1 MGGNVAN
8 GSPIGDSMPPLIA
21 LGTTIVLNRGGAR
34 REIALEDFYLG
45 YRQKDLQPGEFVE
58 RVRVPLA
65 PADRVVGVY
74 KVSKR
79 PDQDISAVCAGFA
92 LRLVDGRATEF
103 RAGFGG
109 MAAVPARARAC
120 EAAIEGRPWTL
131 ETVTAGV
138 AALAGDFQPLT
149 DMRASA
155 DYRARIARNLLMK
168 FYLETTGQPTG
179 LDAVAE
185 ASHG

>member
-1 MGGNVAN
+1 
-8 GSPIGDSMPPLIA
+8 MPPLIA
-21 LGTTIVLNRGGAR
+21 LGTTIVLNHGGAR

-45 YRQKDLQPGEFVE
+45 YKRKDLQPGEFVE
-58 RVRVPLA
+58 RVRVPLE
-65 PADRVVGVY
+65 PKDRSFGVY

-79 PDQDISAVCAGFA
+79 LDQDISAVCAGFA
-92 LRLVDGRATEF
+92 LRLVDGKAVDF

-131 ETVTAGV
+131 ETATAGM
-138 AALAGDFQPLT
+138 AALAGDFQPMT

-155 DYRARIARNLLMK
+155 EYRALVARNLLMK
-168 FYLETTGQPTG
+168 FYLESTGQATG

-185 ASHG
+185 GAHG